1 MRMSYNTDTFSW
13 DGHQIIAINPDYLEN
28 ERRKISQMSYREAAD
43 YLLFESSWST
53 IFKRTGWVRK
63 DTDGI
68 VSYILD
74 MSSVDYFDYS
84 GEYYDEIDRTV
95 VTASRDGHSIIYRRY
110 IETVIRHDGGLVEE
124 IEPEITEYNGDQAI
138 SVMTEGLWDALS
150 EEQENRSG
158 R

>member
-1 MRMSYNTDTFSW
+1 
-13 DGHQIIAINPDYLEN
+13 
-28 ERRKISQMSYREAAD
+28 MSYREAAD

-63 DTDGI
+63 NTDGI

-95 VTASRDGHSIIYRRY
+95 VTASRDGNSIVYRRY
-110 IETVIRHDGGLVEE
+110 IEAVIRHDGGLIEE
-124 IEPEITEYNGDQAI
+124 TEPEITEYNVDRAI
-138 SVMTEGLWDALS
+138 SVMTAGLWDALADW
-150 EEQENRSG
+150 R
-158 R
+158 RKK